1 MKTNKTSRRKFISSA
16 SALALGSAAFGL
28 NIPTESKKK
37 RTKEEIYKQL
47 DELVDKYLPVFGACS
62 QTSFYALNKAFN
74 LKADIIVKALASFPG
89 IAMRGETCGAVSG
102 SLMGIALVYEGDKY
116 DEKGAKK
123 LSLGP
128 SETFCSKFENEFVS
142 TRCRDVI
149 KHNTGKEYVLTKK
162 ADYQA
167 VSRDGGYK
175 HCSGVIKEAVHYAAD
190 IIMEKS

>member
-1 MKTNKTSRRKFISSA
+1 MTTKKTSRRKFISSA

-128 SETFCSKFENEFVS
+128 SETFCSEFENEFGT